1 MPTKEL
7 LWSRAE
13 LSFSGRRVAIVKLW
27 TTVKHQVSGVIVTT
41 TPLKAGVRL
50 AGSESRETKTLA
62 SG

>member
-27 TTVKHQVSGVIVTT
+27 KTVKHQVSGVIVTT

-50 AGSESRETKTLA
+50 AGSESLETKTLA

>member
-13 LSFSGRRVAIVKLW
+13 LSFEDRRLAI
-27 TTVKHQVSGVIVTT
+27 TGFRETVKHQVSGVMVTT